1 MIKPLARGALG
12 VLLAFAVPQRA
23 TLAQNQWWPASG
35 SVILGGG
42 GLSQPTFDRIARQ
55 LITLAGGPDSLIVVI
70 PTANEGVAPR
80 IRGSG
85 PPVDTNR
92 FKTALEAAG
101 AKHVA
106 IVHTRSRTVAD
117 GEELAKLLHD
127 ARGVW
132 IPGGGARILENTY
145 RGTRVARELTA
156 LLDRGGVIF
165 GDSAG
170 SIALGC
176 YAMGWTPTPW
186 GIVVTGL
193 SVLPFATIIPHA
205 SAARGYVPIDEALK
219 YLVSHPGPTGV
230 IIDENTALVVSNG
243 VAQVIGSGA
252 VSLIDPARNKQAP
265 YAVLHEGLAS
275 KLGPAK

>member
-1 MIKPLARGALG
+1 MRNRFVALLTAA
-12 VLLAFAVPQRA
+12 LLVSGSAVH
-23 TLAQNQWWPASG
+23 AQTQWWPANG

-42 GLSQPTFDRIARQ
+42 GLAAATFDQAAKK
-55 LITLAGGPDSLIVVI
+55 LISLAGGPDSLIVVI

-92 FKTALEAAG
+92 FKSALEAAG

-106 IVHTRSRTVAD
+106 IVHTRNRAVAD

-145 RGTRVARELTA
+145 RGTAVARELIA

-176 YAMGWTPTPW
+176 YALGWTPSPW

-193 SVLPFATIIPHA
+193 SVMPHATILPHA
-205 SAARGYVPIDEALK
+205 SAARGYAPTDETLK
-219 YLVSHPGPTGV
+219 YLVAHPGPTG
-230 IIDENTALVVSNG
+230 ITIDENTALVVSFG
-243 VAQVIGSGA
+243 VAQVIGPGS
-252 VSLIDPARNKQAP
+252 VSFIDPAKDSHAP
-265 YAVLHEGLAS
+265 YAVLHEGAAA
-275 KLGPAK
+275 KLGR